1 MEHLKFFEKPKS
13 YQYSNKPLN
22 FKYLKTYE
30 EFFWSEEEEET
41 DIKIGDTSWLD
52 DKSVSDQVRNQ
63 IKYLISF
70 GPVKNFTVLDDINNI
85 LYAINKD
92 FSLNF
97 KCEAMTGKQK
107 GDELKTIT
115 FQDWVKS
122 KFGKFEIFKSSIR
135 SFLKYGRVQTTDTD
149 LAKGSETTDMDKLVF
164 QYFEEIFKVKSTP
177 SGVFKRAEK
186 MTDWFNNLILT
197 LTDKETYG
205 RNYITWNTFWSEQK
219 VVEKGKQIPIGFHG
233 TEDAKRIET
242 QIQIKIDGLKEKTQ
256 KFKTPLDFSF
266 GCVNFKDQDLIRVN
280 EFIDYGD
287 LSFWLP
293 DTNTN
298 ILKIDETSWKN
309 S

>member
-1 MEHLKFFEKPKS
+1 MEKKS
-13 YQYSNKPLN
+13 YQYSNKPIN

-30 EFFWSEEEEET
+30 EFLWSEEEEEV

-52 DKSVSDQVRNQ
+52 DKLVSDQVRNQ
-63 IKYLISF
+63 IKYLMAF

-97 KCEAMTGKQK
+97 KCEAMTGKEK

-135 SFLKYGRVQTTDTD
+135 SFFKYGRVQTTDTD
-149 LAKGSETTDMDKLVF
+149 LEKGSETTDMDKLVF
-164 QYFEEIFKVKSTP
+164 QYFDEIFKVKSTP
-177 SGVFKRAEK
+177 SGIFKRAEK

-205 RNYITWNTFWSEQK
+205 RNYITWNTYWSENKQITR
-219 VVEKGKQIPIGFHG
+219 GKQIPIGFHG

-242 QIQIKIDGLKEKTQ
+242 QIQNKIDGLKEKNQ

-266 GCVNFKDQDLIRVN
+266 GCVNFKDQDLIKVN
-280 EFIDYGD
+280 KFIDYGN